1 MAAMYDRLG
10 NYIGDDGVGAPPI
23 DDMRAALAL
32 KRNKRSP
39 LPAAV
44 ANMQK
49 ISPEL
54 QALMAID
61 AKPLSLD
68 DIYARLTTPK
78 TTPLSR
84 TEQFTRDMAELPK
97 QFADVEN
104 VLFGGPTRAAVLQPW
119 EALLKSAY
127 RMPGIAYRERIAKDP
142 QSLREAAQM
151 RKDLEAS
158 TFEGGMFPTQP
169 LQTQGGQ
176 NVASDFGKA
185 LDTLKVPSA
194 WPVVPSPTRP
204 MLTGSDIR
212 AMKGNVQNVAR
223 QVGDIPIDYRN
234 AQSGFTRM
242 DPVTGKPTVGAK
254 AQALMDDWA
263 NVLQRRQE
271 VTGTPTFGG
280 IAPETNMY
288 AVRPDKGT
296 RIIQPTRTEDTSSHP
311 FYVDPLTNIIS
322 EVASVAELD
331 NKRLLNRYTDLDS
344 HRLPS
349 QRGAALPVAVKRQLN
364 NYITGRLQEI
374 YPNVPI
380 RSGEG
385 GDDALHAAFQIGNK
399 PTIRDKKLLGMY
411 EDFFK
416 TDEGKAAIQQSGGT
430 LVPPSVHAERHAAA
444 SKWLNETFKNYLDVR
459 IGTEAD
465 PLLQKAK
472 QGITYKPA
480 SELKGYA
487 ESVYDNARMNRISG
501 GLPETSVF
509 MPEFRALGDK
519 MDVVSAELNELEA
532 RKAELTATLPP
543 ESEMQGRSFNDVI
556 PGYNDFM
563 RKYDAKIAERNKLR
577 KDMANLRI
585 AQDYETLADAAVQ
598 PRLVSKVLNEL
609 PEQEKPFYPSLTL
622 APPESIVY
630 NLKKGTLGAL
640 GIDDMV
646 SSFYN
651 DVLTGKVPVEKLKGL
666 TVDKYVQQHF
676 DKRRLREIEE
686 EKAAQT
692 YLTNVNTALQKRIQQ
707 VPLDMHFYNTAVIE
721 FDANTPREQAYKDL
735 SADSAV
741 LDICV
746 AECGGADP
754 KKKHFITG
762 KRQTHEAMY
771 DIATGE
777 RNPNSNLSRDYSTF
791 TEEIYNGTKLASI
804 RDSTTGYPA
813 ALIRMQPASMPGQY
827 NINWVKGYGNDTP
840 IDRAYSEG
848 IAAYLNSKENTIASS
863 GSDLQTN
870 AGVFDTQTPAGM
882 RSLSQRVPGM
892 DPEEVRHLDFDF
904 VELPRFVTQK
914 QFNEIVAGANAHP
927 EGSPTA
933 PWIQESTADM
943 RRRLTAQQ
951 LDDANELHTEIMDQL
966 EQVIYDAIQ
975 LNESPLSAQRDFLQ
989 AVRDDPMHY
998 AGDEDPAIIE
1008 YALRFIEE
1016 QNPDIAPQDTQTALN
1031 NLEYTPSRALAQRQQ
1046 DVTPP
1051 RSIDELYQMFLDIG
1065 EAALAQN
1072 DNFLGNDRF
1081 SFNTGTY
1088 STNDLANGI
1097 RNVDPQLVGLDN
1109 LTQQER
1115 ELLAHVVE
1123 EEGYNP
1129 NYYPGDY
1136 RRYDALTQPAPE
1148 QLARPPAQQRRF
1160 DVVSATDMRRR
1171 LNAEQLRAA
1180 DMVFEHIME
1189 QLDEAAADAQARNEE
1204 PLIAQR
1210 DALDLMRT
1218 ERAYY
1223 FQDEEPTVMDYVFRD
1238 IEETY
1243 PSLMQPAPE
1252 QLAPPP
1258 AEVRL
1263 PPEDLGLFEPDPT
1276 HPANRPVASTQA
1288 PTAELY
1294 TQELTRLNAR
1304 HDALTN
1310 DIAEWNRQMLPYI
1323 RRENDGTITPEQ
1335 LRDLEN
1341 LRDQYDDTVRE
1352 MRNTQ
1357 QQISET
1363 ARQQQAAFEM
1373 QQTPQRN
1380 TVTPN
1385 ISTLSD
1391 TELSQRLSIEQST
1404 QVQNVFAQIVRGARD
1419 SNIAL
1424 TPELIDSVSNWSF
1437 NARALAPEQKEFLK
1451 RLLTRHIQRDRGVG
1465 FAKGGAVRIAKT
1477 IPAMRAELR
1486 RT

>member
-1 MAAMYDRLG
+1 MAAMYDQLG
-10 NYIGDDGVGAPPI
+10 NYIGDDGVGAQPM
-23 DDMRAALAL
+23 DEMRAALAL

-44 ANMQK
+44 ANIPK

-78 TTPLSR
+78 AKPLSR
-84 TEQFTRDMAELPK
+84 TEQFTRDIGELPK

-119 EALLKSAY
+119 EALLKHAY
-127 RMPGIAYRERIAKDP
+127 KMPGIAYRERVAKDP

-158 TFEGGMFPTQP
+158 TGENGMFPTQP
-169 LQTQGGQ
+169 LQTRDGEEF
-176 NVASDFGKA
+176 ASNFGKA
-185 LDTLKVPSA
+185 LDTLKVPAA
-194 WPVVPSPTRP
+194 WPMAPTPTRP

-296 RIIQPTRTEDTSSHP
+296 RVIQPTRTEETSAHP
-311 FYVDPLTNIIS
+311 FYVDPLTNIVS

-349 QRGAALPVAVKRQLN
+349 QRGAALPVAVKRQIDK
-364 NYITGRLQEI
+364 YITGRLQEI
-374 YPNVPI
+374 YPDVPI

-416 TDEGKAAIQQSGGT
+416 TDEGKAAIEQSGGT

-444 SKWLNETFKNYLDVR
+444 SNWLNSTFKNYLDTR
-459 IGTEAD
+459 IGTAAD
-465 PLLQKAK
+465 PLLQKAR
-472 QGITYKPA
+472 QGVTYNPA
-480 SELKGYA
+480 SELEGYA
-487 ESVYDNARMNRISG
+487 ESVYDTARKNRIAG
-501 GLPETSVF
+501 GFHETGEFLPEF
-509 MPEFRALGDK
+509 HALGDRL
-519 MDVVSAELNELEA
+519 DVVSAELTELDA
-532 RKAELTATLPP
+532 RKAQIEANLPP
-543 ESEMQGRSFNDVI
+543 ESVMRPNGPDAPGLSFNDVI

-563 RKYDAKIAERNKLR
+563 REYNAKLAERNKLR
-577 KDMANLRI
+577 KDIANLRI

-598 PRLVSKVLNEL
+598 PRIVSKVLNEL

-646 SSFYN
+646 NSFYN

-676 DKRRLREIEE
+676 DKRKLRELEE
-686 EKAAQT
+686 EKAAKE
-692 YLTNVNTALQKRIQQ
+692 YLNNVNTVLHERVQQ

-721 FDANTPREQAYKDL
+721 FDANTPREQAYRDL
-735 SADSAV
+735 AADTTI
-741 LDICV
+741 LDHCV
-746 AECGGADP
+746 TEGGGAGDN
-754 KKKHFITG
+754 KKHFITG
-762 KRQTHEAMY
+762 QSQRHEPLI
-771 DIATGE
+771 DITTGE
-777 RNPNSNLSRDYSTF
+777 YNPNAIPGKTTSTY
-791 TEEIYNGTKLASI
+791 TEELYNNGVKLASV
-804 RDSTTGYPA
+804 RDSTTGYPIA
-813 ALIRMQPASMPGQY
+813 TIRLERATRPGKY
-827 NINWVKGYGNDTP
+827 NATWVNGYRNGN

-848 IAAYLNSKENTIASS
+848 IAAYLNSKADIIAGS
-863 GSDLQTN
+863 GSDMQRH
-870 AGVFDTQTPAGM
+870 AGVFDTQTPADM

-892 DPEEVRHLDFDF
+892 APEEVRHLDFDF

-914 QFNEIVAGANAHP
+914 QFNEIVADAVDLSYNHP
-927 EGSPTA
+927 PG
-933 PWIQESTADM
+933 
-943 RRRLTAQQ
+943 
-951 LDDANELHTEIMDQL
+951 
-966 EQVIYDAIQ
+966 YDA
-975 LNESPLSAQRDFLQ
+975 
-989 AVRDDPMHY
+989 
-998 AGDEDPAIIE
+998 
-1008 YALRFIEE
+1008 
-1016 QNPDIAPQDTQTALN
+1016 PDIAPQDTQTALN
-1031 NLEYTPSRALAQRQQ
+1031 NLEYTPSRALAQQQ
-1046 DVTPP
+1046 QNMTPP
-1051 RSIDELYQMFLDIG
+1051 RPVGELYQMFLDVVDNSIEEG
-1065 EAALAQN
+1065 SFGPN
-1072 DNFLGNDRF
+1072 DYTAREFAER
-1081 SFNTGTY
+1081 
-1088 STNDLANGI
+1088 I
-1097 RNVDPQLVGLDN
+1097 RNDEVGGIGD
-1109 LTQQER
+1109 LTPQER
-1115 ELLAHVVE
+1115 EILANAVE

-1129 NYYPGDY
+1129 GAYFP
-1136 RRYDALTQPAPE
+1136 PEPE
-1148 QLARPPAQQRRF
+1148 QLAP
-1160 DVVSATDMRRR
+1160 TDMRTR
-1171 LNAEQLRAA
+1171 LAELDIEYGRITDDIDERLALEEQGLPIDERALNDLREQAAQIIQLRNG
-1180 DMVFEHIME
+1180 
-1189 QLDEAAADAQARNEE
+1189 LRN
-1204 PLIAQR
+1204 
-1210 DALDLMRT
+1210 
-1218 ERAYY
+1218 
-1223 FQDEEPTVMDYVFRD
+1223 
-1238 IEETY
+1238 
-1243 PSLMQPAPE
+1243 

-1294 TQELTRLNAR
+1294 TQELNRLNAR

-1380 TVTPN
+1380 AVTPN

-1404 QVQNVFAQIVRGARD
+1404 QVQNVFAQIVRNARE

-1424 TPELIDSVSNWSF
+1424 TPELINNINNWSF
-1437 NARALAPEQKEFLK
+1437 TARALAPEQKEFLQ
-1451 RLLTRHIQRDRGVG
+1451 RLLIRHIQRERGVG
-1465 FAKGGAVRIAKT
+1465 FAKGGTVRIAKT

>member
-1 MAAMYDRLG
+1 MAAMYDQLG

-44 ANMQK
+44 ANIPK

-68 DIYARLTTPK
+68 DIYTRLTTPK
-78 TTPLSR
+78 AQPLSR
-84 TEQFTRDMAELPK
+84 TEQFTRDMNELPK

-127 RMPGIAYRERIAKDP
+127 RMPGIAYRERVAKDP

-158 TFEGGMFPTQP
+158 TGEGGMFPTQP

-176 NVASDFGKA
+176 AFASNFAKA
-185 LDTLKVPSA
+185 LDTFKVPAA
-194 WPVVPSPTRP
+194 WPIVPTPTRP

-242 DPVTGKPTVGAK
+242 DPVTGQPTVGAK

-263 NVLQRRQE
+263 NISQRRQE
-271 VTGTPTFGG
+271 VTGTPIFGS
-280 IAPETNMY
+280 IVPETNMY

-296 RIIQPTRTEDTSSHP
+296 RVIQPTRTEDTSSHP
-311 FYVDPLTNIIS
+311 FYVDPLTNIVS

-349 QRGAALPVAVKRQLN
+349 QRGAALPVTVKRQIN

-374 YPNVPI
+374 YPDVPV

-399 PTIRDKKLLGMY
+399 STVRDQKLLGMY

-416 TDEGKAAIQQSGGT
+416 TPEGEAAIAQSGGT

-444 SKWLNETFKNYLDVR
+444 SNWLNSTFKNYLDTR
-459 IGTEAD
+459 IGTTAD

-472 QGITYKPA
+472 QGVTYKPA
-480 SELKGYA
+480 SELEGYA
-487 ESVYDNARMNRISG
+487 ESVYDTARVNRISG
-501 GLPETSVF
+501 GFPETSVF

-519 MDVVSAELNELEA
+519 LDVVNAEVNELEA
-532 RKAELTATLPP
+532 RKAELTAALPP
-543 ESEMQGRSFNDVI
+543 ESVMYPNGPDAPGLSFNDVI

-563 RKYDAKIAERNKLR
+563 REYNAKLAERNKLH
-577 KDMANLRI
+577 KDVANLRI

-598 PRLVSKVLNEL
+598 PRIVSKVLNEL
-609 PEQEKPFYPSLTL
+609 PPQEVPFYPSLTK
-622 APPESIVY
+622 APPESIAY

-640 GIDDMV
+640 GIEDMV

-692 YLTNVNTALQKRIQQ
+692 YLTNVNTALRERIQQ
-707 VPLDMHFYNTAVIE
+707 VPNDNIFYNAAVIE
-721 FDANTPREQAYKDL
+721 FDANTPKEQAYKDL
-735 SADSAV
+735 SADTTI
-741 LDICV
+741 LDICT

-762 KRQTHEAMY
+762 KPQTHEAMY
-771 DIATGE
+771 DITTGE
-777 RNPNSNLSRDYSTF
+777 RNPNSNLSRDYSTY
-791 TEEIYNGTKLASI
+791 TDEIYNGTKLASI

-813 ALIRMQPASMPGQY
+813 ATIRMQPASMPGQY
-827 NINWVKGYGNDTP
+827 NINWVKGYKNGV

-848 IAAYLNSKENTIASS
+848 IAAYLNSRENIIASS
-863 GSDLQTN
+863 GSELQTN

-892 DPEEVRHLDFDF
+892 DPEEVRYLDFDF
-904 VELPRFVTQK
+904 VELPRFVTQN
-914 QFNEIVAGANAHP
+914 QFNEIVAGVVDGTTYARTLD
-927 EGSPTA
+927 PTQQSRFA
-933 PWIQESTADM
+933 AESTADM
-943 RRRLTAQQ
+943 RNRLTAQQ

-966 EQVIYDAIQ
+966 EQVVYDAIQ
-975 LNESPLSAQRDFLQ
+975 RNESPLSAQRDFLQ
-989 AVRDDPMHY
+989 AFRDDPVYY

-1031 NLEYTPSRALAQRQQ
+1031 NLDYTPSQAL
-1046 DVTPP
+1046 
-1051 RSIDELYQMFLDIG
+1051 E
-1065 EAALAQN
+1065 
-1072 DNFLGNDRF
+1072 
-1081 SFNTGTY
+1081 
-1088 STNDLANGI
+1088 
-1097 RNVDPQLVGLDN
+1097 
-1109 LTQQER
+1109 
-1115 ELLAHVVE
+1115 
-1123 EEGYNP
+1123 
-1129 NYYPGDY
+1129 
-1136 RRYDALTQPAPE
+1136 
-1148 QLARPPAQQRRF
+1148 QQRRF
-1160 DVVSATDMRRR
+1160 DVES
-1171 LNAEQLRAA
+1171 AA
-1180 DMVFEHIME
+1180 DMRNRLDANQLQAAESVFGHIME
-1189 QLDEAAADAQARNEE
+1189 HLDEAAAEAQARNED
-1204 PLIAQR
+1204 PLTAQR
-1210 DALDLMRT
+1210 DYLDLMRN
-1218 ERAYY
+1218 ERNYY
-1223 FQDEEPTVMDYVFRD
+1223 FQDEAPAVMDYVFRD

-1243 PSLMQPAPE
+1243 PSLMQPAAAPE

-1258 AEVRL
+1258 AEVQL

-1276 HPANRPVASTQA
+1276 HPANRPGATTPELARLNTLYDELNAAHTSIMRRMAPLIRQEMLGTISEGNLRSLEAMRNEADDIIRSQIDTEAQMVAAGRQFPANRPVASTQA

-1304 HDALTN
+1304 HDALTD

-1357 QQISET
+1357 QQIGET

-1380 TVTPN
+1380 AVTPD
-1385 ISTLSD
+1385 ISNLSD
-1391 TELSQRLSIEQST
+1391 TELSQRLSIAQST
-1404 QVQNVFAQIVRGARD
+1404 QVHNVFAQIVRASRD
-1419 SNIAL
+1419 NNNFMYSNPLTTQMISRVLQPDFSINGVTATNL
-1424 TPELIDSVSNWSF
+1424 TPEQ
-1437 NARALAPEQKEFLK
+1437 REFLY
-1451 RLLTRHIQRDRGVG
+1451 RLLIRQSERG
-1465 FAKGGAVRIAKT
+1465 FAKGGTVRIAKT

>member
-1 MAAMYDRLG
+1 MAAMYDQLG

-39 LPAAV
+39 LPTAV
-44 ANMQK
+44 ANIPK

-78 TTPLSR
+78 AQPLSR
-84 TEQFTRDMAELPK
+84 TEQFTRDMNELPK

-127 RMPGIAYRERIAKDP
+127 KMPGIAYRERIAKDP

-176 NVASDFGKA
+176 DFASNFAKG
-185 LDTLKVPSA
+185 LDTFKVPAA
-194 WPVVPSPTRP
+194 WPIVPTPTRP

-242 DPVTGKPTVGAK
+242 DPVTGQPTVGAK
-254 AQALMDDWA
+254 AQSLMDDWA

-271 VTGTPTFGG
+271 VTGTPTFGSVV
-280 IAPETNMY
+280 PETNMY

-296 RIIQPTRTEDTSSHP
+296 RVIQPTRDADTSTHP
-311 FYVDPLTNIIS
+311 FYVDPLTNIVS

-349 QRGAALPVAVKRQLN
+349 QRGAALPVTVKRQIN

-374 YPNVPI
+374 YPDVPI

-399 PTIRDKKLLGMY
+399 PTIRDQKLLGMY

-416 TDEGKAAIQQSGGT
+416 TPEGEAAIAQSGGT

-444 SKWLNETFKNYLDVR
+444 SNWLNSTFKNYLDTR
-459 IGTEAD
+459 IGTTAD

-472 QGITYKPA
+472 QGVTYKPA
-480 SELKGYA
+480 SELERYA
-487 ESVYDNARMNRISG
+487 ESVYDTARVNRISG
-501 GLPETSVF
+501 GFPETSVF

-519 MDVVSAELNELEA
+519 LDVVNAEVNELEA
-532 RKAELTATLPP
+532 RKAEMIATLPP
-543 ESEMQGRSFNDVI
+543 ESVMYPNGPDAPGLSFNDVI

-563 RKYDAKIAERNKLR
+563 REYNAKLAERTKLH

-598 PRLVSKVLNEL
+598 PRIVSKVLNEL
-609 PEQEKPFYPSLTL
+609 PPQEVPFYPSLTL

-640 GIDDMV
+640 GIEDMV

-692 YLTNVNTALQKRIQQ
+692 YLTNVNTALQERVQQ
-707 VPLDMHFYNTAVIE
+707 VPNDNIFYNAAVIE
-721 FDANTPREQAYKDL
+721 FDANTPKEQAYKDL
-735 SADSAV
+735 SADTTI
-741 LDICV
+741 LDICT

-762 KRQTHEAMY
+762 KPQTHEAMY
-771 DIATGE
+771 DITTGE
-777 RNPNSNLSRDYSTF
+777 RNPNSNLSRDYSTY
-791 TEEIYNGTKLASI
+791 TDEIYNGTKLASI

-813 ALIRMQPASMPGQY
+813 ATIRMSPASMPGQY
-827 NINWVKGYGNDTP
+827 NINWVKGYKNGT

-848 IAAYLNSKENTIASS
+848 IAAYLNSRENTIASS
-863 GSDLQTN
+863 GSELQTN

-892 DPEEVRHLDFDF
+892 DPEEVRYLDFDF
-904 VELPRFVTQK
+904 VELPRFVTQN
-914 QFNEIVAGANAHP
+914 QFNEIVAGVVDGTTYARTLD
-927 EGSPTA
+927 PTQQSRFA
-933 PWIQESTADM
+933 AESTADM
-943 RRRLTAQQ
+943 RNRLTAQQ

-975 LNESPLSAQRDFLQ
+975 RNESPLSAQRDFLQ
-989 AVRDDPMHY
+989 AFRDDPAYY

-1031 NLEYTPSRALAQRQQ
+1031 NLEYTPSRALAQQQ
-1046 DVTPP
+1046 QEARPVG
-1051 RSIDELYQMFLDIG
+1051 ELYEMFVDVVENSIEEGSFDPNDYSAMELAEHIRSDEVGGEIG
-1065 EAALAQN
+1065 
-1072 DNFLGNDRF
+1072 
-1081 SFNTGTY
+1081 
-1088 STNDLANGI
+1088 
-1097 RNVDPQLVGLDN
+1097 N
-1109 LTQQER
+1109 LTPQER
-1115 ELLAHVVE
+1115 EILANAVE
-1123 EEGYNP
+1123 SEGYNP
-1129 NYYPGDY
+1129 G
-1136 RRYDALTQPAPE
+1136 
-1148 QLARPPAQQRRF
+1148 
-1160 DVVSATDMRRR
+1160 
-1171 LNAEQLRAA
+1171 
-1180 DMVFEHIME
+1180 
-1189 QLDEAAADAQARNEE
+1189 
-1204 PLIAQR
+1204 
-1210 DALDLMRT
+1210 
-1218 ERAYY
+1218 AY
-1223 FQDEEPTVMDYVFRD
+1223 FP
-1238 IEETY
+1238 
-1243 PSLMQPAPE
+1243 PE

-1258 AEVRL
+1258 AEVQL

-1276 HPANRPVASTQA
+1276 HPANRPGATTPELARLNTLYDELNAAHTSIMRRMAPLIRQEMLGTISEGNLRSLEAMRNEADDIIRSQIDTEAQMVAAGRQFPDNRPVASTQA

-1304 HDALTN
+1304 HNALT
-1310 DIAEWNRQMLPYI
+1310 DEIVEWNRQMLPYI
-1323 RRENDGTITPEQ
+1323 RRENAGTITPDQ
-1335 LRDLEN
+1335 LRELEA
-1341 LRDQYDDTVRE
+1341 LRDQYDDTVRS
-1352 MRNTQ
+1352 MQSTQ
-1357 QQISET
+1357 QQIGET

-1380 TVTPN
+1380 AVTPN
-1385 ISTLSD
+1385 IRNLSD
-1391 TELSQRLSIEQST
+1391 TELSQRLSIAQST
-1404 QVQNVFAQIVRGARD
+1404 QVHNVFAQIVRDLRGNL
-1419 SNIAL
+1419 SEVTPEMINSL
-1424 TPELIDSVSNWSF
+1424 TPEQ
-1437 NARALAPEQKEFLK
+1437 REFLH
-1451 RLLTRHIQRDRGVG
+1451 RLLIRHNQRERGVG
-1465 FAKGGAVRIAKT
+1465 FAKGGTVRIAKT

>member
-1 MAAMYDRLG
+1 MAAMYDQLG
-10 NYIGDDGVGAPPI
+10 NYIGDDGVGAQPM
-23 DDMRAALAL
+23 DEMRAALAL

-44 ANMQK
+44 ANIPK

-78 TTPLSR
+78 AKPLSR
-84 TEQFTRDMAELPK
+84 TEQFTRDIGELPK

-119 EALLKSAY
+119 EALLKHAY
-127 RMPGIAYRERIAKDP
+127 KMPGIAYRERVAKDP

-158 TFEGGMFPTQP
+158 TGENGMFPTQP
-169 LQTQGGQ
+169 LQTRDGEEF
-176 NVASDFGKA
+176 ASNFGKA
-185 LDTLKVPSA
+185 LDTLKVPAA
-194 WPVVPSPTRP
+194 WPMAPTPTRP

-416 TDEGKAAIQQSGGT
+416 TDEGKAAIEQSGGT

-444 SKWLNETFKNYLDVR
+444 SNWLNSTFKNYLDTR
-459 IGTEAD
+459 IGTAAD
-465 PLLQKAK
+465 PLLQKAR
-472 QGITYKPA
+472 QGVTYKPA
-480 SELKGYA
+480 SELEGYA
-487 ESVYDNARMNRISG
+487 ESVSDTARKNRIAG
-501 GLPETSVF
+501 GFHETGEFLPEF
-509 MPEFRALGDK
+509 HALGDRL
-519 MDVVSAELNELEA
+519 DVVSAELNELEA
-532 RKAELTATLPP
+532 RKAEMIATLPP
-543 ESEMQGRSFNDVI
+543 ESVMYPNGPDAPGLSFNDVI

-563 RKYDAKIAERNKLR
+563 REYNAKLAERNKLR
-577 KDMANLRI
+577 KDIANLRI

-598 PRLVSKVLNEL
+598 PRIVSKVLNEL

-646 SSFYN
+646 NSFYN

-666 TVDKYVQQHF
+666 TVDKYVQQYF

-692 YLTNVNTALQKRIQQ
+692 YLTNVNTALQERVQQ
-707 VPLDMHFYNTAVIE
+707 VPNDNIFYNAAVIE
-721 FDANTPREQAYKDL
+721 FDANTPKEQAYKDL
-735 SADSAV
+735 SADTTI

-762 KRQTHEAMY
+762 KPQTHEAMY
-771 DIATGE
+771 DITTGE
-777 RNPNSNLSRDYSTF
+777 RNPNSNLSRDYSTYAD
-791 TEEIYNGTKLASI
+791 EIYNGTKLASI

-813 ALIRMQPASMPGQY
+813 ALIRMSPASMPGQY
-827 NINWVKGYGNDTP
+827 NINWVKGYKNGA

-848 IAAYLNSKENTIASS
+848 IAEYLNSRENVIASS
-863 GSDLQTN
+863 GSELQTN

-943 RRRLTAQQ
+943 RNRLTAQQ
-951 LDDANELHTEIMDQL
+951 LDEANELHTEIMDQL
-966 EQVIYDAIQ
+966 EQVVYDAIQ
-975 LNESPLSAQRDFLQ
+975 RNESPLSAQRDFLQ
-989 AVRDDPMHY
+989 AFRNDPTYY
-998 AGDEDPAIIE
+998 AGEIDPDVVE
-1008 YALRFIEE
+1008 YAIRFTEE

-1031 NLEYTPSRALAQRQQ
+1031 NLEYAPSRALAQQQ
-1046 DVTPP
+1046 QNMTPP
-1051 RSIDELYQMFLDIG
+1051 RPVGELYQMFIDVVDNSIEEG
-1065 EAALAQN
+1065 SFGPN
-1072 DNFLGNDRF
+1072 DYTAREFAER
-1081 SFNTGTY
+1081 
-1088 STNDLANGI
+1088 I
-1097 RNVDPQLVGLDN
+1097 RNDEVGGIGD
-1109 LTQQER
+1109 LTPQER
-1115 ELLAHVVE
+1115 EILANAVE

-1129 NYYPGDY
+1129 GAYFP
-1136 RRYDALTQPAPE
+1136 PEPE
-1148 QLARPPAQQRRF
+1148 QLAP
-1160 DVVSATDMRRR
+1160 TDMRTR
-1171 LNAEQLRAA
+1171 LAELDIEYGRITDDIDERLALEEQGLPIDERALNDLREQAAQIIQLRNG
-1180 DMVFEHIME
+1180 
-1189 QLDEAAADAQARNEE
+1189 LRN
-1204 PLIAQR
+1204 
-1210 DALDLMRT
+1210 
-1218 ERAYY
+1218 
-1223 FQDEEPTVMDYVFRD
+1223 
-1238 IEETY
+1238 
-1243 PSLMQPAPE
+1243 

-1294 TQELTRLNAR
+1294 TQELNRLNAR

-1380 TVTPN
+1380 AVTPN

-1404 QVQNVFAQIVRGARD
+1404 QVQNVFAQIVRNARE

-1424 TPELIDSVSNWSF
+1424 TPELINNINNWSF
-1437 NARALAPEQKEFLK
+1437 TARALAPEQKEFLK
-1451 RLLTRHIQRDRGVG
+1451 RLLIRHIQRERGVG
-1465 FAKGGAVRIAKT
+1465 FAKGGTVRIAKT